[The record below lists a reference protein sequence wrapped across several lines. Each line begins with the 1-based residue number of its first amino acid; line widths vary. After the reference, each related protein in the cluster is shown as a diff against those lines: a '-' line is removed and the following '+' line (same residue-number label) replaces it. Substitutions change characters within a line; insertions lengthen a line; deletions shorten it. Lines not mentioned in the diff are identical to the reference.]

1 MSVAAAING
10 ALRPVPTWVVY
21 AAGAVPAVLLTVA
34 LFTGGL
40 GVDPVKRLER
50 DLGLYALQ
58 FLIAGLC
65 ITPLRR
71 FTGVNLLRWRRAV
84 GLLAFAYAALH
95 VLVWVTLD
103 LQFRWA
109 EIGADIVKRPYITV
123 GMAGFLMLLPLA
135 LTSTDGAIR
144 RMGAAAWRRLHQLV
158 YPAALAGA
166 AHYVWLVKS
175 WPIEPILY
183 LLAVLALVGLR
194 VLWWSRSATLRQV
207 AE

>member
-1 MSVAAAING
+1 MSVAGAING

-21 AAGAVPAVLLTVA
+21 AAGAVPAVLLTVG

-58 FLIAGLC
+58 FLILGLC

-95 VLVWVTLD
+95 VLVWVALD

-123 GMAGFLMLLPLA
+123 GMAGFLMLVPLA

-144 RMGAAAWRRLHQLV
+144 RMGAAAWRRLHRLV

-194 VLWWSRSATLRQV
+194 VLWWSRSPTSRQA